1 MERLPRIAVGLR
13 VASRARDV
21 LSRSPLKPWPSSL
34 PSPRTA
40 LTCLTRNHYSTMS
53 FLVLSMNARTSVFSF
68 VATRNLSRVALR
80 CPMKS
85 CQSRSLI
92 PASRRAQEID
102 EQLLL
107 PAHAVFSAMLPEP
120 FKLRVV

>member
-1 MERLPRIAVGLR
+1 
-13 VASRARDV
+13 
-21 LSRSPLKPWPSSL
+21 
-34 PSPRTA
+34 
-40 LTCLTRNHYSTMS
+40 
-53 FLVLSMNARTSVFSF
+53 
-68 VATRNLSRVALR
+68 
-80 CPMKS
+80 MKS
-85 CQSRSLI
+85 CQSRSLM